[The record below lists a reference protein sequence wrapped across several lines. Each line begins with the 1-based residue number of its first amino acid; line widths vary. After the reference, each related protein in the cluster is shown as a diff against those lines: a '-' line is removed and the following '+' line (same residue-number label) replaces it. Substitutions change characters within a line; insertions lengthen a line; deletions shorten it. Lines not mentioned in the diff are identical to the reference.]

1 MGNFVVYKSGA
12 GSGKTFTLVKEYLRL
27 ALYDETKLSSNYR
40 RILAITF
47 TNKAAA
53 EMKTRVISTLDQIA
67 NRNELPGIG
76 KLLCTELKVSEP
88 ELKKRSALVL
98 SDILHHYS
106 DLSIGTIDSFTH
118 KIVKTFAH
126 DLHLPVNFN
135 VELDTETFYNK
146 VIATIFSKI
155 GEDAYISNLL
165 REYALHM
172 ATDNASWDPEK
183 QIQDFTRLLLK
194 ENASPYIDR
203 LRSLSVDEMETIR
216 LQILDFIKHYRN
228 TLTTVSKKA
237 INLIEKNG
245 LTDED
250 FHYKKSGPQNF
261 FRKCLSLDIDLEDT
275 KSKRLTEAITEGKW
289 TGKDGNAKAIEKI
302 IPELNTIASELIDFI
317 SEQYTYY
324 SLCTTLD
331 RQMYPLMLLKKI
343 EEISQEQKQ
352 EERLVFISEF
362 NHKISDIINN
372 EPTPFIYERLG
383 DRYRHYL
390 LDEFQ
395 DTSTLQW
402 HNILPLIDNS
412 LASGWYNLLVG
423 DGKQSIYRWRNANVQ
438 QFAQL
443 PEIQNE
449 TTHNLL
455 LQERA
460 DSLRRNYEAK
470 RLDRNYRSAKRVV
483 EFNNDFFKFCSESLL
498 DETTQTIYHQQ
509 VQISENKN
517 DEGYVSIDLGKVD
530 ADLLDEVVCQQIKTR
545 INDAIESGFSFRD
558 IAILCRKNTHG
569 NLIAD
574 YLVKQKIPVVSSDSL
589 LLKNNLEVNTILSYL
604 RYLIDRNDHISAAS
618 VVQYMRHSGAL
629 NEAIAHKALREITKG
644 VSLFKILKENQIPI
658 NEETISLNNLFD
670 HCLQIITVLNMT
682 ESAYPYIRF
691 FLDEVNEFLVLK
703 NSNLSAFFDWWE
715 NKSRNASMVIPET
728 TDAVRIMTIHASK
741 GLEFPVAII
750 PYCNWQFYRADNSWV
765 NIENPQ
771 LKLPVSVVNLS
782 KKAADSGFDKE
793 LQKEEQEQK
802 LDNLNLLYVA
812 FTRAVERL
820 HILSTAS
827 EHQKSNTV
835 FDWIETY
842 SKKHLKTSNGIAF
855 EIGEPGKKTKTHS
868 SPTLQPYFLEP
879 LRFAGPNKNIHIKA
893 SYKLNNQEAEQAK
906 EQGLLLHFLLSKLK
920 TKHDLENTID
930 EAVLQGLISSEQKPV
945 LLNTLQKLISHPE
958 LKSYFDPGVNAKLE
972 AELITGSGELLR
984 PDRIVFTPET
994 TVIIDYKT
1002 GKENTERYTAQL
1014 NKYENALRSMG
1025 QQHIKKI
1032 LVYIDFMKVI
1042 SLN

>member
-27 ALYDETKLSSNYR
+27 ALHDDTRLTSNYR

-53 EMKTRVISTLDQIA
+53 EMKTRVINTLNQMA
-67 NRNELPGIG
+67 NQDEFPGMG
-76 KLLCTELKVSEP
+76 DVLCKEIKVSRAELKR
-88 ELKKRSALVL
+88 RSSIVL
-98 SDILHHYS
+98 SDMLHHYS

-155 GEDAYISNLL
+155 GEDTYISKLL
-165 REYALHM
+165 REYALNM

-183 QIQDFTRLLLK
+183 QIQDFTKLLLK
-194 ENASPYIDR
+194 ENAGPYVER
-203 LRSLSVDEMETIR
+203 LRSMSVDELETIR
-216 LQILDFIKHYRN
+216 LQILDFTKHYRN
-228 TLTTVSKKA
+228 VLITLSKKA
-237 INLIEKNG
+237 LKLIEQNG

-250 FHYKKSGPQNF
+250 FHYKKNGPQSF
-261 FRKCLSLDIDLEDT
+261 FRRCIALNVNLSET
-275 KSKRLTEAITEGKW
+275 KSKRITDAITEGKW
-289 TGKDGNAKAIEKI
+289 AGKDGDTKTIERISPDLNA
-302 IPELNTIASELIDFI
+302 IANELIDFI
-317 SEQYTYY
+317 TGHYTYY

-362 NHKISDIINN
+362 NQKISDIINN

-383 DRYRHYL
+383 ERYKHYL

-395 DTSTLQW
+395 DTSTMQW
-402 HNILPLIDNS
+402 HNILPLIDNA
-412 LASGWYNLLVG
+412 LAAGWYNLVVG

-438 QFAQL
+438 QFAKL
-443 PEIQNE
+443 PEIEQENFSPL
-449 TTHNLL
+449 T
-455 LQERA
+455 QERA
-460 DSLRRNYEAK
+460 EALRRNYEA
-470 RLDRNYRSAKRVV
+470 RLLGQNFRSSKRVV
-483 EFNNDFFKFCSESLL
+483 EFNNDFFQFCSESLL
-498 DETTQTIYHQQ
+498 DETTQAIYRQHA
-509 VQISENKN
+509 QIPKN
-517 DEGYVSIDLGKVD
+517 QTEEGYVSITLGKVN
-530 ADLLDEVVCQQIKTR
+530 ADLVDENVCAQIKSR
-545 INDAIESGFSFRD
+545 ILDAKESGFAFRD
-558 IAILCRKNTHG
+558 IAILCRKNNHG

-589 LLKNNLEVNTILSYL
+589 LLKNNLEVNTILNYL
-604 RYLIDRNDHISAAS
+604 RYLVDRNDQIAAAS
-618 VVQYMRHSGAL
+618 VIEYLHHSSVL
-629 NEAIAHKALREITKG
+629 NEEATHEAFREIAKG
-644 VSLFKILKENQIPI
+644 KSLFKVLEEHQIVIP
-658 NEETISLNNLFD
+658 EETISLNNLFD
-670 HCLQIITVLNMT
+670 HCLQIITVLKLT

-703 NSNLSAFFDWWE
+703 NSNLTSFFDWWE
-715 NKSRNASMVIPET
+715 NKSKKASMVIPET
-728 TDAVRIMTIHASK
+728 TDAVQIMTIHTSK
-741 GLEFPVAII
+741 GLEFPVTIV

-765 NIENPQ
+765 NIEDPK

-782 KKAADSGFDKE
+782 KKAADSGFEKE

-812 FTRAVERL
+812 FTRAIDRL
-820 HILSTAS
+820 HIICTSS
-827 EHQKSNTV
+827 ENQKTHNV
-835 FDWIETY
+835 FEWVESY
-842 SKKHLKTSNGIAF
+842 AKKHMSSSDGVNF
-855 EIGEPGKKTKTHS
+855 ESGKAITKTTEHS
-868 SPTLQPYFLEP
+868 LKSLVPYYLEP
-879 LRFAGPNKNIHIKA
+879 LSFSGPNKNIHIKA

-920 TKHDLENTID
+920 TKPDLDETIN
-930 EAVLQGLISSEQKPV
+930 EALLQGLISSEQKPN
-945 LLNTLQKLISHPE
+945 LFKTLQQLISHPE
-958 LKSYFDPGVNAKLE
+958 LSLYFEPGIHTKLE
-972 AELITGSGELLR
+972 AELITAEGELLR
-984 PDRIVFTPET
+984 PDRVVFTPEA

-1002 GKENTERYTAQL
+1002 GKENTSRYAQQL
-1014 NKYENALRSMG
+1014 YKYENALRTMG
-1025 QQHIKKI
+1025 HQNIKKI
-1032 LVYIDFMKVI
+1032 LVYVDLMKVI

>member
-1 MGNFVVYKSGA
+1 MVYKSGA

-27 ALYDETKLSSNYR
+27 ALYDETKLSFNYR

-53 EMKTRVISTLDQIA
+53 EMKTRVISTLNQIA
-67 NRNELPGIG
+67 NDQGLPGMG
-76 KLLCTELKVSEP
+76 KLLCEELQISEA
-88 ELKKRSALVL
+88 ELKKRATIVL
-98 SDILHHYS
+98 SDMLHHYS

-135 VELDTETFYNK
+135 VELDTETFYNR

-155 GEDAYISNLL
+155 GEDSYISHLL
-165 REYALHM
+165 REYALNM
-172 ATDNASWDPEK
+172 ATDNVAWDPEK

-194 ENASPYIDR
+194 ENASPYIER
-203 LRSLSVDEMETIR
+203 LKSMSVAEMETVR

-228 TLTTVSKKA
+228 TLTTLSKKA
-237 INLIEKNG
+237 IALIDKNG

-250 FHYKKSGPQNF
+250 FYYKKSGPQNF
-261 FRKCLSLDIDLEDT
+261 FRKCLSMDIKPEDI
-275 KSKRLTEAITEGKW
+275 KSKRLSEAISQGKW
-289 TGKDGNAKAIEKI
+289 AGKDGNIKAVEKI
-302 IPELNTIASELIDFI
+302 IPELNTIAGELLDFI
-317 SEQYTYY
+317 TAHQSYY
-324 SLCTTLD
+324 SLCSLLD

-362 NHKISDIINN
+362 NQKISDIINN

-412 LASGWYNLLVG
+412 LAMGWYNLLVG

-438 QFAQL
+438 QFARL
-443 PEIQNE
+443 PEIQ
-449 TTHNLL
+449 
-455 LQERA
+455 QEDFNALVAEREGA
-460 DSLRRNYEAK
+460 LKRNYEAK
-470 RLDRNYRSAKRVV
+470 LLDRNYRSAKRVV
-483 EFNNDFFKFCSESLL
+483 DFNNDFFKFCSESLL
-498 DETTQTIYHQQ
+498 DETMQSIYYRHAQKP
-509 VQISENKN
+509 ENTA
-517 DEGYVSIDLGKVD
+517 DEGYVSIELGKVE
-530 ADLLDEVVCQQIKTR
+530 ADLVDNTVCEQTR
-545 INDAIESGFSFRD
+545 LRIVNALKSGFSLRD
-558 IAILCRKNTHG
+558 IAILCRKNNHG

-604 RYLIDRNDHISAAS
+604 RYLSDRNDQISAAS
-618 VVQYMRHSGAL
+618 VVEYLKHSNRI
-629 NEAIAHKALREITKG
+629 NEEETHKALSEISKG
-644 VSLFKILKENQIPI
+644 VSLFRVLEGFNIKIDED
-658 NEETISLNNLFD
+658 TISLNNLFD
-670 HCLQIITVLNMT
+670 HCLQIVTILNLT
-682 ESAYPYIRF
+682 ESAFPYIRF

-703 NSNLSAFFDWWE
+703 NSNLSAFFEWWK

-741 GLEFPVAII
+741 GLEFPVVIV

-765 NIENPQ
+765 NIEDPT
-771 LKLPVSVVNLS
+771 LKLPVSVVSLS
-782 KKAADSGFDKE
+782 KKAASSGFDKE

-820 HILSTAS
+820 HIISTGS
-827 EHQKSNTV
+827 ESQKTNTV
-835 FDWIETY
+835 FNWIETY
-842 SKKHLKTSNGIAF
+842 A
-855 EIGEPGKKTKTHS
+855 KTHLQS
-868 SPTLQPYFLEP
+868 VNEITFESGSMSGKTIAHSGTTLLPYFLEP
-879 LRFAGPNKNIHIKA
+879 LRFTGSNKNIHIKA

-906 EQGLLLHFLLSKLK
+906 EQGLLLHYLLSKLK
-920 TKHDLENTID
+920 TRLDLNNTIE
-930 EAVLQGLISSEQKPV
+930 EAVLQGIIGSEQKAP
-945 LLNTLQKLISHPE
+945 LLETLQKIISHPE
-958 LKSYFDPGVNAKLE
+958 LETYFETGVNTKLE
-972 AELITGSGELLR
+972 AELITATGELLR
-984 PDRIVFTPET
+984 PDRIVFTPGA

-1002 GKENTERYTAQL
+1002 GKENTERYINQL

-1032 LVYIDFMKVI
+1032 LVYIDLMKVI